1 MTGNKAGKRSGR
13 NAIHISPSATGKQ
26 DGAVVD
32 RESSEIED
40 MSIQALVEGAVS
52 GMLKG
57 EKTGEGLK
65 GPKPRIIGKNFNPFS
80 LIVLADLSTI
90 ET

>member
-1 MTGNKAGKRSGR
+1 MEEMKFIYHLQLRVSKM
-13 NAIHISPSATGKQ
+13 
-26 DGAVVD
+26 
-32 RESSEIED
+32 ESSEIED

-52 GMLKG
+52 GVLKG
-57 EKTGEGLK
+57 VKTGEGLK